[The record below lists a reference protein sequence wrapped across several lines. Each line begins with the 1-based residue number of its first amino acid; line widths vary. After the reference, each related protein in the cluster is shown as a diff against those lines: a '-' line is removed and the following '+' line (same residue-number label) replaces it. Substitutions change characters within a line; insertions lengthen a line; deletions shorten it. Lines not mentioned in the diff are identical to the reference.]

1 MVKVSAESLGFRLFF
16 LQKQLGLR
24 ASGGLCG
31 HRWALVALT

>member
-1 MVKVSAESLGFRLFF
+1 MVKVSAESLGFRLF